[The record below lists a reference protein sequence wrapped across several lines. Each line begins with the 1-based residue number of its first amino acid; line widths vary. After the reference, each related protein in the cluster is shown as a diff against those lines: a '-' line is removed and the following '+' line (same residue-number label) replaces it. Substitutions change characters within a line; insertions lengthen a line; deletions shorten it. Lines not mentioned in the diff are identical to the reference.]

1 MSSTVSHSGLVFLVM
16 VATIVLPQGMEIL
29 PAEDTGTPGAVH
41 NLSRMR
47 RTQTLYELLTAA
59 GLVYATYDFSHSAF
73 VTTSALA
80 AVLYATV
87 AIGLTLL
94 ILRKYPGIAHGV
106 VWGIAVIRVAAQ
118 LNENMYHLLI
128 RTVPDWLVIAGIAPL
143 TEEVLK
149 FLGVIFIC
157 TCVIRP
163 RHWADYVFV
172 GVAVGMGFSVSENAV
187 YYVNMTLENLD
198 SDVKGTLLAVL
209 VRFIANPLMHS
220 FFTGIAAY
228 GLSRRQPVRWL
239 LIAMAVHFTA
249 NFGPSISTAFED
261 AFWPIFPTFLILI
274 GLWTA
279 TIVSIVKLRKILP
292 AEDTGAK
299 EQLVGSKS

>member
-1 MSSTVSHSGLVFLVM
+1 M
-16 VATIVLPQGMEIL
+16 VDTITLPQGMEIL

-41 NLSRMR
+41 NLNRMR
-47 RTQTLYELLTAA
+47 RTQTLYELLTAT
-59 GLVYATYDFSHSAF
+59 GLVFAVYDFSQGPF

-80 AVLYATV
+80 AVLYAAV
-87 AIGLTLL
+87 ALGLTLL
-94 ILRKYPGIAHGV
+94 ILRKHPGIAHGV
-106 VWGIAVIRVAAQ
+106 VWGIAVTSVAGQ
-118 LNENMYHLLI
+118 LNENMNHLLI

-143 TEEVLK
+143 IEEVLK

-157 TCVIRP
+157 TCVIRS

-187 YYVNMTLENLD
+187 YYANMTLENLD
-198 SDVKGTLLAVL
+198 SDLRGTLLALL

-249 NFGPSISTAFED
+249 NFGPSISTAFDD
-261 AFWPIFPTFLILI
+261 ALWPIFPTFLILI
-274 GLWTA
+274 GLWVA
-279 TIVSIVKLRKILP
+279 MIVSIVKLRKILP

-299 EQLVGSKS
+299 SQLLGSKA